1 MYIRIFYLIL
11 PTRPFWHNPTLINP
25 FSFIMHKNLL
35 CFLLAAASVATVSA
49 DSFVTTSGTKI
60 LDRNG
65 KEITLRGSNC
75 GNWMVQEPY
84 MMNTSGSLD
93 RQFKIHNKLV
103 DIVGR
108 EKAEEFDRLWMD
120 CVFGEADLIFM
131 KEQGFNVLRAPMHYK
146 YFTLPV
152 EEEPVA
158 GEQTWLDEGFER
170 IDQIVQWCEKHGM
183 LLILDMHACP
193 GGQSSGDICDYDSS
207 KPSLWESEANR
218 TKLIA
223 LWRKIAERY
232 ANEKCIAGYDLINE
246 TNWTLPNSNKAL
258 WDLFKKLIAAVRE
271 VDKNHIVIVEGNS
284 YANDYT
290 GFPSANLDSKMII
303 QYHRYGVYNTTDQ
316 LNGMK
321 ANGDSHKCPIYIG
334 EFGENSNTWD
344 ADAVRA
350 METGCGFAAWT
361 QWPLKKS
368 NVNTI
373 LRVNRVKAYDD
384 VITKLQAGQNPGAE
398 TVWNAFKAWA
408 EAQRFENCTVAT
420 DYVDALLRR
429 PFDLSAL
436 PYHNDNSIDNTIF
449 AAHYDLGAMGHAYY
463 DTGDASY
470 QYNGE
475 DFTNWNDGWIYRND
489 GVGIEGISGSETL
502 SCGYNVGWTADG
514 EWLQYTVENPHE
526 AAKWDLELRY
536 ANSGKVSVTVDGREI
551 APSTNLASTG
561 GYQTWKTHTFTDVIL
576 PQGTLKVRLHID
588 RGGCNLNY
596 LRFTNRRDASA
607 EELAVLT
614 PASGANILKGADCA
628 HSDFWFHADSGS
640 PHSMLLQWNAT
651 DNLPVLASGGV
662 LKVTSKRSGSNIVV
676 YQPVDVIAGHTYK
689 CDVAFRGDAN
699 NKDFWV
705 QAFVS
710 ENEPVHYADLY
721 LSEDQTI
728 GQLNSWVNSAVI
740 NHNGAMSLK
749 ATAGKNHKDG
759 VMTWKAP
766 SSGRYYFAIKVGTQH
781 HPFKASFDNFVMRD
795 VDYSGIENVGTDA
808 APAPYTITGRN
819 LELNGDARVFD
830 LQGRERRPGTM
841 APGVYVITSAGRA
854 YKIAIR

>member
-1 MYIRIFYLIL
+1 MR
-11 PTRPFWHNPTLINP
+11 
-25 FSFIMHKNLL
+25 KKLL
-35 CFLLAAASVATVSA
+35 LSAIAALTAATALA
-49 DSFVTTSGTKI
+49 DNFVTTSGTKI

-93 RQFKIHNKLV
+93 RQYKIHKKLV

-108 EKAEEFDRLWMD
+108 ERAEEFDRLWMD

-146 YFTLPV
+146 YFTLPI

-158 GEQTWLDEGFER
+158 GQNTWLNEGFDR
-170 IDQIVQWCEKHGM
+170 IDRLVEWCEKHGM

-193 GGQSSGDICDYDSS
+193 GGQSSGDICDYDDT

-218 TKLIA
+218 DKLVA

-232 ANEKCIAGYDLINE
+232 ANEKCIVGYDLINE

-258 WDLFKKLIAAVRE
+258 WDLFRRLIAAVRE

-284 YANDYT
+284 YSNDYT
-290 GFPSANLDSKMII
+290 GFPAAKLDSKMII
-303 QYHRYGVYNTTDQ
+303 QYHRYGVYNTNDQ
-316 LNGMK
+316 LSGMK
-321 ANGDSHKCPIYIG
+321 ANGDSHDCPIYVG

-350 METGCGFAAWT
+350 MEVGSGFAAWT

-384 VITKLQAGQNPGAE
+384 VITQLQAGRNPGAE

-408 EAQRFENCTVAT
+408 EAQRFDNCIVAH
-420 DYVDALLRR
+420 DYVDALLKR
-429 PFDLSAL
+429 PFDLSAR
-436 PYHNDNSIDNTIF
+436 PYAEGATIDSPIF
-449 AAHYDLGAMGHAYY
+449 AAHYDHGAYGHAYY

-489 GVGIEGISGSETL
+489 GVGIESISSSETT

-514 EWLQYTVENPHE
+514 EWLQFTVENPYGD
-526 AAKWDLELRY
+526 AKWDLELRY
-536 ANSGKVSVTVDGREI
+536 ANSGKVSVTVDGREV
-551 APSTNLASTG
+551 APSTQLASTG
-561 GYQTWKTHTFTDVIL
+561 GYQTWKTHTFEGVII
-576 PQGTLKVRLHID
+576 PQGTIKVRLHID

-596 LRFTNRRDASA
+596 LRFVNRREASA
-607 EELAVLT
+607 AELATLVA
-614 PASGANILKGADCA
+614 PAGANLLKGSDCT
-628 HSDFWFHADSGS
+628 HSDFWLHADSGS

-651 DNLPVLASGGV
+651 DNLPMWGSGGA
-662 LKVTSKRSGSNIVV
+662 LKVSSKRSGSNIVV
-676 YQPVDVIAGHTYK
+676 YQAVDAVAGHTYK
-689 CDVAFRGDAN
+689 CDVAYRGTAT
-699 NKDFWV
+699 NKDFWM
-705 QAFVS
+705 QCFVL

-721 LSEDQTI
+721 MAEDQTI
-728 GQLNSWVNSAVI
+728 GQLNSWADSSVGNFDG
-740 NHNGAMSLK
+740 NMSTK
-749 ATAGKNHKDG
+749 AKAGKNHTDG

-766 SSGRYYFAIKVGTQH
+766 KSGRYYFALKMGTQA
-781 HPFKASFDNFVMRD
+781 HPFTATLDNFVMR
-795 VDYSGIENVGTDA
+795 SLTSSAIDA
-808 APAPYTITGRN
+808 VEAEAAELYTLAGRT
-819 LELNGDARVFD
+819 LSVADGARVFD
-830 LQGRERRPGTM
+830 INGREMQPGDM
-841 APGVYVITSAGRA
+841 APGIYIVTSASRSC
-854 YKIAIR
+854 KVAIR